1 MEQYSLQAKDD
12 RHSSWVLSGTV
23 IRIAQKMGLHRD
35 GRALG
40 LGPFETEMRR
50 RIWWQLVSLDSKF
63 ALFSGFGHSLLP
75 RDWDV
80 QEPSNLNDADIFP
93 TATLPTLDRDGPSEM
108 VICLIRNKLTK
119 FLVDTP
125 GLEPVKMA
133 AVLNSLAVHPPL
145 FVNSRNQQMG
155 YYLTQFDILEEG
167 LQHILEYRCNTHAGQ
182 AHVLAQALGA
192 ALIVQKGQLMRG
204 LNDRSRPEAEG
215 VHEAEGAFL
224 GAAAFL
230 EHIASLYEHSQSN
243 GFSWFADFNFQYD
256 ILLYVVVLLGQRVDH
271 YMGDRAWENIATI
284 YRFRPGLLDASE
296 RSCLVLGQA
305 VLTAW
310 AKRRDFH
317 STSGLSCEDPEYI
330 VELRAQTRLNDNIG
344 DKDFP
349 FIVTNSGI
357 PAPSEPQ
364 EWAYPLGVDNGV
376 ATNIEDGELP
386 FMDTITSNWA
396 FLTPITEPQSRSHG
410 KDLEPANTP

>member
-1 MEQYSLQAKDD
+1 MEQYSFQAKDD

-80 QEPSNLNDADIFP
+80 QELSNLNDADIFP

-133 AVLNSLAVHPPL
+133 AELNSLAVHPPL
-145 FVNSRNQQMG
+145 FVNSRDQQMS

-167 LQHILEYRCNTHAGQ
+167 LQHILEY
-182 AHVLAQALGA
+182 
-192 ALIVQKGQLMRG
+192 
-204 LNDRSRPEAEG
+204 
-215 VHEAEGAFL
+215 
-224 GAAAFL
+224 
-230 EHIASLYEHSQSN
+230 
-243 GFSWFADFNFQYD
+243 
-256 ILLYVVVLLGQRVDH
+256 
-271 YMGDRAWENIATI
+271 
-284 YRFRPGLLDASE
+284 
-296 RSCLVLGQA
+296 
-305 VLTAW
+305 
-310 AKRRDFH
+310 
-317 STSGLSCEDPEYI
+317 
-330 VELRAQTRLNDNIG
+330 
-344 DKDFP
+344 
-349 FIVTNSGI
+349 
-357 PAPSEPQ
+357 
-364 EWAYPLGVDNGV
+364 
-376 ATNIEDGELP
+376 
-386 FMDTITSNWA
+386 
-396 FLTPITEPQSRSHG
+396 
-410 KDLEPANTP
+410 